1 MPTGISSYLVFR
13 FFVGQQL
20 KATRLFLNS
29 PRDKRVFRR
38 TTAGGVGTGILLT
51 LKVMG
56 THFKGGGVGGG
67 RREVKTAQKG
77 RRFQTVFMLV
87 RQTRI
92 FYKECVSHSSI
103 LVARWEILGFPCLCS
118 FLDKLL
124 EDHMLLGSPKE
135 TQRRG

>member
-56 THFKGGGVGGG
+56 THFKGGGVGAGG
-67 RREVKTAQKG
+67 GKSRRL
-77 RRFQTVFMLV
+77 R
-87 RQTRI
+87 
-92 FYKECVSHSSI
+92 KEGGSRLSS
-103 LVARWEILGFPCLCS
+103 C
-118 FLDKLL
+118 
-124 EDHMLLGSPKE
+124 
-135 TQRRG
+135 